1 MAEVKPF
8 AGVRYDERRTGS
20 ISDLVAPP
28 YDVITAEER
37 ERYLEQSPYNVAR
50 LIVPDSPGDAAR
62 LWREWRADGV
72 LVGEQEPALWWLRER
87 YEGPDGRRHEREG
100 FFGLVRLEPYDRGIV
115 RPHERTY
122 EAAKRSQLALL
133 REVRVNL
140 SPILLLYDDPGRRA
154 HQALAPLAEGAPVFE
169 ALDETSSTRLWR
181 IDDPQAIAEAQNAI
195 AKRSLVIADG
205 HHRYETALHYA
216 EEDDSPEA
224 QYMMAVF
231 ANTVGEGLIIFPTH
245 RVVRELPE
253 LNGRYRVTPVSGGPH
268 EALARLAE
276 VDHGHPAFLVYRRE
290 GAALVEAPG
299 ERTLDTVALEELG
312 IQSPLYTP
320 RADEAVALVDAGEAD
335 AAFLLRPPTMEQV
348 RAVAE
353 AGQTMPQKST
363 YFYPKLLSGLLFH
376 EL

>member
-1 MAEVKPF
+1 VAEVKPF
-8 AGVRYDERRTGS
+8 AAVRYDERRTGPVG
-20 ISDLVAPP
+20 DLVAPP

-37 ERYLEQSPYNVAR
+37 ERYLERSPYNVAR
-50 LIVPDSPGDAAR
+50 LIVPASPGDAAR
-62 LWREWRADGV
+62 LWSDWRSDGV
-72 LVGEQEPALWWLRER
+72 LVAEQRPALWWLRES

-100 FFGLVRLEPYDRGIV
+100 FFGLIRLEPYERGIV

-133 REVRVNL
+133 REVRANL
-140 SPILLLYDDPGRRA
+140 SPIMLLYEDPAQRPR
-154 HQALAPLAEGAPVFE
+154 QALARLAGGDPVFE
-169 ALDETSSTRLWR
+169 AADETFSAGLWR
-181 IDDPQAIAEAQNAI
+181 IDDPSAIAEAQA
-195 AKRSLVIADG
+195 ALADGSLVIADG
-205 HHRYETALHYA
+205 HHRYETALRFA
-216 EEDDSPEA
+216 KEDASPEA
-224 QYMMAVF
+224 HYMMAVF

-253 LNGRYRVTPVSGGPH
+253 LNGRYRITPLSGGPH

-276 VDHGHPAFLVYRRE
+276 VDHGHPAFLLYRRD

-312 IQSPLYTP
+312 IRSPHYTP
-320 RADEAVALVDAGEAD
+320 RADEAVALVDAGQAD

-353 AGQTMPQKST
+353 AGETMPQKST

>member
-8 AGVRYDERRTGS
+8 TAVRYDEQRTGP
-20 ISDLVAPP
+20 IGDLVAPP

-37 ERYLEQSPYNVAR
+37 GTYLERSPYNVAR
-50 LIVPDSPGDAAR
+50 LIVPDSPEDAAR
-62 LWREWRADGV
+62 LWSDWRIEGILAA
-72 LVGEQEPALWWLRER
+72 EAEPALWWLRES
-87 YEGPDGRRHEREG
+87 YEGPDGVRHEREG
-100 FFGLVRLEPYDRGIV
+100 FFGLVRLEPYERGVV

-133 REVRVNL
+133 RAVRANL
-140 SPILLLYDDPGRRA
+140 SPIMLLYEDPEHRPR
-154 HQALAPLAEGAPVFE
+154 HALAPLADGDPAFE
-169 ALDETSSTRLWR
+169 AADATSSTRLWR
-181 IDDPQAIAEAQNAI
+181 IDDPVAIAEAQRAL
-195 AKRSLVIADG
+195 ADRSLVIADG
-205 HHRYETALHYA
+205 HHRYETALRFA
-216 EEDDSPEA
+216 GEDGSPEA
-224 QYMMAVF
+224 RDMMAVF

-253 LNGRYRVTPVSGGPH
+253 LNGRYRVTPLSGGAH
-268 EALARLAE
+268 EGLERLAE
-276 VDHGHPAFLVYRRE
+276 VDHGHPAFLVYRRD

-312 IQSPLYTP
+312 IQSPRYTP
-320 RADEAVALVDAGEAD
+320 RADEAVALVDNGEAD